1 MHTLYLILISMHI
14 AGGTAGLISGAL
26 AASVKKGSKVHNGSG
41 KVYFYGMLIASL
53 AALIISWLPH
63 HHNLFLFAVGGF
75 TLYMIA
81 SGYRI
86 IYLKRQLKISQ
97 QPFTALDYTITA
109 FALIFGIFLVVLA
122 FLGLKNGNMFSIVPA
137 VFGGICIN
145 YARLDY
151 GLLNGKKPLKTHWIS
166 NHITRMMGA
175 LIATYTAF
183 LVVNV
188 HIQQNWILW
197 LLPTAIGSALITKF
211 MIKYSPKRRTHNLS

>member
-1 MHTLYLILISMHI
+1 MHTLYLILISIHI
-14 AGGTAGLISGAL
+14 AGGTAGLIAGAI

-41 KVYFYGMLIASL
+41 KVYFYGMLIASI
-53 AALIISWLPH
+53 AALVVSWLPAH
-63 HHNLFLFAVGGF
+63 QNLFLFAVGGF

-86 IYLKRQLKISQ
+86 INLKRQLKISP
-97 QPFTALDYTITA
+97 QPFTALDYSISFFAVA
-109 FALIFGIFLVVLA
+109 FGGFLIVIA
-122 FLGLKNGNMFSIVPA
+122 ILGLKNGNTFGIVPA
-137 VFGGICIN
+137 VFGAICLN

-151 GLLNGKKPLKTHWIS
+151 LLFTGKKVLKTTWIS

-197 LLPTAIGSALITKF
+197 LLPTVIGSVLIAKF
-211 MIKYSPKRRTHNLS
+211 LKQFAPKSSK

>member
-1 MHTLYLILISMHI
+1 MHTLYLILISIHI
-14 AGGTAGLISGAL
+14 AGGTAGLIAGAI

-41 KVYFYGMLIASL
+41 KVYFYGMLMASL
-53 AALIISWLPH
+53 AALVVSWLPN

-75 TLYMIA
+75 TLYMIS
-81 SGYRI
+81 SGYRV
-86 IYLKRQLKISQ
+86 IYLKRQLKISAT
-97 QPFTALDYTITA
+97 PFTALDYAIA
-109 FALIFGIFLVVLA
+109 FFAVAFGGFLVMIA
-122 FLGLKNGNMFSIVPA
+122 ILGLKDGNTFGIVPA
-137 VFGGICIN
+137 VFGGICLN

-151 GLLNGKKPLKTHWIS
+151 LLFTGKKALKTTWIS

-197 LLPTAIGSALITKF
+197 LLPTVIGSVLIARFLKQF
-211 MIKYSPKRRTHNLS
+211 APKQKA